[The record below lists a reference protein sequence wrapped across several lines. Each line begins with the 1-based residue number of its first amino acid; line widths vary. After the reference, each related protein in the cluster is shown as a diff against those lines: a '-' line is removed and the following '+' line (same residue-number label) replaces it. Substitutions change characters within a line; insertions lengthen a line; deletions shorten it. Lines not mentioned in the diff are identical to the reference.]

1 MEVMEFQ
8 LNYFKSYN
16 MMLLKC
22 CTQYVSKFGKLSSGH
37 KTGKGQFSSQSQ
49 RRAMPKNVQTIL
61 QLCSFHML
69 VKLCSKS
76 FKLGFNSTWTR
87 TSRCS
92 RQLPDGFRK
101 VRTTRDQIVNIHW
114 VLEKAREFQKNMH
127 FFFIDYT
134 KDLGCVDHNKLWNI
148 LKETGIPDHFTCP
161 LRSLY
166 VGHKATVRTRRGT
179 MDWFKIGKGLW
190 QGYIL
195 SPCLFNLYTEYIKQ
209 NAGLDESQAGIK
221 ISRRNIYKL
230 TYADDTT
237 LMAENEEKLKSLLMR
252 VKEKT
257 EKAGWKLNIQ
267 KPRPSTIAP

>member
-1 MEVMEFQ
+1 
-8 LNYFKSYN
+8 
-16 MMLLKC
+16 
-22 CTQYVSKFGKLSSGH
+22 
-37 KTGKGQFSSQSQ
+37 
-49 RRAMPKNVQTIL
+49 
-61 QLCSFHML
+61 ML
-69 VKLCSKS
+69 VKLCSIS
-76 FKLGFNSTWTR
+76 FKLGFSSTWTR

-101 VRTTRDQIVNIHW
+101 GRTTRDQIVNIHW

-134 KDLGCVDHNKLWNI
+134 KDLGCADHNKLWNI